1 MVMKKSLLYISL
13 LSAAMVFNTGCKK
26 ELLEQASPDKLTSD
40 NFWTSRDRALTG
52 LAAAY
57 SRIESFA
64 GWDNFVEARSCR
76 EYYREDYVEPGAD
89 AYNYSWWMEIYNYS
103 YNSGN
108 YAIDLLWRDNYR
120 GINFTNQVLEN
131 VSMMTDKQ
139 IDDAS
144 KKMILAEARFLRAYY
159 YFKLITNFEKVIIRD
174 KVPNGEADL
183 PKAPSTRPE
192 VWDMIIADLKAAE
205 PDLPLRSERAATEL
219 GRATKGA
226 AQAYLGKALIY
237 RAGEDK
243 ANANTYFTEASAWLK
258 KVIDSKQYS
267 LVPNY
272 LSMFNGTTAN
282 TAESV
287 FELQQTMDESNGAY
301 YKSYL
306 SDWMAASE
314 LGGYG
319 EIYGAPRLLTE
330 MLKEGKVATD
340 GLYDHRVYNTVFF
353 NDDYFNDAANPRVYG
368 YTYGKVF
375 ENNTIAF
382 RKWIPASL
390 DKLGN
395 ANAINI
401 PIIRYADVKLLY
413 AEAQNAI
420 GVTATAMAEI
430 NDVRARSAMP
440 PLNLTSTADVF
451 KQLVHERVMEFTL
464 EGSRFYDLRRWGLL
478 TQQMQVAGRTFTLD
492 KSYYPLPLKETLN
505 NPLAQ

>member
-1 MVMKKSLLYISL
+1 
-13 LSAAMVFNTGCKK
+13 
-26 ELLEQASPDKLTSD
+26 
-40 NFWTSRDRALTG
+40 
-52 LAAAY
+52 
-57 SRIESFA
+57 
-64 GWDNFVEARSCR
+64 
-76 EYYREDYVEPGAD
+76 
-89 AYNYSWWMEIYNYS
+89 
-103 YNSGN
+103 
-108 YAIDLLWRDNYR
+108 
-120 GINFTNQVLEN
+120 
-131 VSMMTDKQ
+131 MTDKQ
-139 IDDAS
+139 IDAAS

-159 YFKLITNFEKVIIRD
+159 YFKLITNFGKVIIRD

-183 PKAPSTRPE
+183 PKAPSTRNE
-192 VWDMIIADLKAAE
+192 VWDMIISDLKAAE

-243 ANANTYFTEASAWLK
+243 ANANAYFTEASAWLK

-282 TAESV
+282 TTESV

-368 YTYGKVF
+368 YTYDKVF

-420 GVTATAMAEI
+420 GITATAMAEI

-464 EGSRFYDLRRWGLL
+464 EGSRFYDLRRWGML
-478 TQQMQVAGRTFTLD
+478 TQQMQEAGRTFTLD

>member
-1 MVMKKSLLYISL
+1 MKKSLLYISL

-26 ELLEQASPDKLTSD
+26 ELLEQTSPDLLTSD

-57 SRIESFA
+57 SRIESFS

-76 EYYREDYVEPGAD
+76 DFYREDYVDPGAD
-89 AYNYSWWMEIYNYS
+89 AYNYSWWMEIYNFS

-131 VSMMTDKQ
+131 VGKMTDKQ

-144 KKMILAEARFLRAYY
+144 KKMILAEAHFLRAYY
-159 YFKLITNFEKVIIRD
+159 YFKVITNFQQVIIWD
-174 KVPNGEADL
+174 KVPTSEAEL
-183 PKAPSTRPE
+183 PKAPSTRSE
-192 VWDMIIADLKAAE
+192 VWNMILSDLKAAE
-205 PDLPLRSERAATEL
+205 PDLPLRSDRPATEL

-237 RAGEDK
+237 RAGEEK
-243 ANANTYFTEASAWLK
+243 ANANAYITEAATWLK

-267 LVPNY
+267 LVTNY
-272 LSMFNGTTAN
+272 LSLFNGTSSN
-282 TAESV
+282 TTESV

-319 EIYGAPRLLTE
+319 EIYGSERLLTE
-330 MLKEGKVATD
+330 MTKEGKVATD
-340 GLYDHRVYNTVFF
+340 GLYDHRVYNTLFF
-353 NDDYFNDAANPRVYG
+353 NDAYFNDAATPRVYG
-368 YTYGKVF
+368 YKYDQVF

-382 RKWIPASL
+382 RKWIPNDI
-390 DKLGN
+390 DKLGGP
-395 ANAINI
+395 NAINV

-413 AEAQNAI
+413 AEAQNAL
-420 GVTATAMAEI
+420 GAPELAMEQI
-430 NDVRARSAMP
+430 NDVRARAAMP
-440 PLNLTSTADVF
+440 PLNLTNTTDVF

-464 EGSRFYDLRRWGLL
+464 EGSRFYDLRRWGML
-478 TQQMQVAGRTFTLD
+478 TEKMKEAGRTVTAD
-492 KSYYPLPLKETLN
+492 KGYYPLPLKEVLN
-505 NPLAQ
+505 NPLAH